1 MRQGR
6 ALVEGMRYDGVAA
19 VPRQPEPLGTPA
31 GPVIPRTGPVG
42 PFSLCVARP
51 PAYSGTMLLLLAA
64 LALPQ
69 SPPDTTMPAAA
80 IPRYDDPA
88 VTIDGRLD
96 EAAWAGAAVLRRL
109 PQHVPHHN

>member
-42 PFSLCVARP
+42 PFSLFVARP
-51 PAYSGTMLLLLAA
+51 PAYSGTMLLLLPA
-64 LALPQ
+64 LAPAQ
-69 SPPDTTMPAAA
+69 SPPDTTMPALA
-80 IPRYDDPA
+80 IPRYADPA
-88 VTIDGRLD
+88 ATIHARPD
-96 EAAWAGAAVLRRL
+96 EAA
-109 PQHVPHHN
+109 

>member
-31 GPVIPRTGPVG
+31 GPGIPRTGPVG

-51 PAYSGTMLLLLAA
+51 PAYSGTTLLLPAA
-64 LALPQ
+64 LALAQ
-69 SPPDTTMPAAA
+69 SPPDTTMPALAS
-80 IPRYDDPA
+80 PRRDDSAVTLDRRPADAPRPAPA
-88 VTIDGRLD
+88 V
-96 EAAWAGAAVLRRL
+96 RR
-109 PQHVPHHN
+109 